1 MLNSFYTQKNKFI
14 TADFSGRYVA
24 ELSKS
29 TSIANFS
36 EITIVDGKLTNVSE
50 CEYRDSLFDNL
61 ETFFYNK
68 SVNLEVYLNH
78 KDLKD
83 KYVFVEEFDKLLLKD
98 INLSNHQKDGNDTYG
113 IVSGR
118 VVCHLEDLNE
128 IDILN
133 DKTFIINKQIDFGDM
148 KKRFSFLKVV
158 KNSFSN
164 FKLFFQNLYNNIKLK
179 FFTSK

>member
-1 MLNSFYTQKNKFI
+1 MLNSFSTKQKKFLS
-14 TADFSGRYVA
+14 ADFNGRYVA

-29 TSIANFS
+29 NSIANFS
-36 EITIVDGKLTNVSE
+36 EITIVDGKLTNVNE
-50 CEYRDSLFDNL
+50 CEYRDSFFDNQ

-78 KDLKD
+78 EHLND

-98 INLSNHQKDGNDTYG
+98 INLSNQQKDGNDTYG
-113 IVSGR
+113 IITGR

-128 IDILN
+128 FDVLN
-133 DKTFIINKQIDFGDM
+133 DKTFIINKQIDFGDV

-179 FFTSK
+179 YFTNK

>member
-36 EITIVDGKLTNVSE
+36 EITILDGKLTNVSE
-50 CEYRDSLFDNL
+50 CEYRDSLFDNP

-78 KDLKD
+78 KDLNWSADEKWAD
-83 KYVFVEEFDKLLLKD
+83 
-98 INLSNHQKDGNDTYG
+98 
-113 IVSGR
+113 
-118 VVCHLEDLNE
+118 
-128 IDILN
+128 
-133 DKTFIINKQIDFGDM
+133 
-148 KKRFSFLKVV
+148 
-158 KNSFSN
+158 
-164 FKLFFQNLYNNIKLK
+164 
-179 FFTSK
+179 